1 MLLASRKR
9 LLCTVIRSSCLIL
22 LFMFFKLNCIY
33 AIMLFMKNT
42 TLILILI
49 LLVTAFLGSKR
60 SEFIVTR
67 CEADEPDK
75 CPVHNNMN
83 SCQKCHS
90 LTEEEAKRVIT
101 GGTKKDYHIQ
111 DMQINQAPIKGF
123 WEVFF
128 KSQGQRGIV
137 YIDYSKKYLFV
148 GNLIAPFDKVS
159 LTQDRVDEL
168 TKVDVSLIPLD
179 DAIVVGKKD
188 APNKVI
194 VFTDPDCPY
203 CKELHKEVKKVV
215 DKDPSIAFYLKMY
228 PLVSLHK
235 EAYDKSVT
243 IVCEKSLQYLED
255 NYEGKE
261 IPKKTCDTKAVDEN
275 MKLAGEL
282 GIQGVPALV
291 LSDGTLLSGLV
302 PADQIIEKVSKTS
315 KAAKE

>member
-1 MLLASRKR
+1 MKVFLGK
-9 LLCTVIRSSCLIL
+9 IL
-22 LFMFFKLNCIY
+22 PPYLRHKLFGILFSFFKLNCIY
-33 AIMLFMKNT
+33 AIMPLMKNT
-42 TLILILI
+42 TITLLML
-49 LLVTAFLGSKR
+49 LLVITFLGSIK
-60 SEFIVTR
+60 SGIVTR
-67 CEADEPDK
+67 CDAGETDK
-75 CPVHNNMN
+75 CPVHDNKNN
-83 SCQKCHS
+83 CQKCHS
-90 LTEEEAKRVIT
+90 LTEEEAKKVIT
-101 GGTKKDYHIQ
+101 GGTEKDYQIQ
-111 DMQINQAPIKGF
+111 GMQINQAPIPGF

-128 KSQGQRGIV
+128 KSQGQKGIV
-137 YIDYSKKYLFV
+137 YIDYSKKFLFV

-179 DAIVVGKKD
+179 DAIVAGKKD

-203 CKELHKEVKKVV
+203 CKELHKEINKVIE
-215 DKDPSIAFYLKMY
+215 KEPSIAFYIKMY

-243 IVCEKSLQYLED
+243 IVCEKSLQLLED

-261 IPKKTCDTKAVDEN
+261 IPIKKCDTKVVDEN
-275 MKLAGEL
+275 MKLAGQL

-291 LSDGTLLSGLV
+291 LSDGTMLSGV
-302 PADQIIEKVSKTS
+302 VQANRIIEKVSKAS